1 MKYLLCTSIIL
12 MLVVFKVQSQFTSSM
27 LIVSKAKNTTSL
39 VPVNLKAIAV
49 KNTCEISWKAIS
61 KIQVSR
67 YELEKSNDAE
77 NFNYVTAVPGNKKA
91 ITTYSINDKNLTTG
105 LNYYRLKI
113 IDNEGSIYYSSIAAF
128 NMNDVMDEIKIQ
140 PTVVSDELLIWL
152 TQNIQINKSTITD
165 LMGKEFSTSKPSLK
179 YSNLATVNVSHL
191 PKGTYKINII
201 SNNGNSTK
209 MQFSKK

>member
-12 MLVVFKVQSQFTSSM
+12 MLVVFKVQSQFTTNM

-67 YELEKSNDAE
+67 YELEKSKDAE

-152 TQNIQINKSTITD
+152 TQNIQINKTTITD

-191 PKGTYKINII
+191 PKGNYKINII

>member
-39 VPVNLKAIAV
+39 ITVNLQAIAV

-152 TQNIQINKSTITD
+152 TQNIQINKTTITD
-165 LMGKEFSTSKPSLK
+165 LMGKEFSTSKPTLK